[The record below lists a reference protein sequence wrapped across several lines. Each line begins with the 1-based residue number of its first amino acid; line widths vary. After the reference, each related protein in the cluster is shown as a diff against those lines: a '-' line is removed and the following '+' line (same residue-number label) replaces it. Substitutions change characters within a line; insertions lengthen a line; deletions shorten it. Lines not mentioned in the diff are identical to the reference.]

1 MRRAQLL
8 EIAKRR
14 FAKDGFKGTTTR
26 EIAEEA
32 GITEA
37 MIFRHFTSKEMLYEA
52 VIEEGVAQSRRPE
65 WRRSLLTAM
74 ETNDDRSFF
83 RHLIEYVIEI
93 HQSDPVFQRLLVQ
106 AMLAGH
112 RSALR
117 YVRKVLD
124 PLFEL
129 LAGYIARRQKE
140 GALRPGDPL
149 GLVNSGLG
157 MARDYAVAKYIYRR
171 RGPKMSDAQAVELFL
186 DITMSGIRGSSK
198 RNLRTKRVEKSR

>member
-14 FAKDGFKGTTTR
+14 FAEDGFKGTTTK

-37 MIFRHFTSKEMLYEA
+37 MIFRHFASKELLYEA
-52 VIEEGVAQSRRPE
+52 VIEEVVAQSRRPE

-93 HQSDPVFQRLLVQ
+93 HRSDPVFQRLLVQ
-106 AMLAGH
+106 AMLARH

-124 PLFEL
+124 PLFDL
-129 LAGYIARRQKE
+129 LVGYVARRQKE
-140 GALRPGDPL
+140 GSLRPGNPL
-149 GLVNSGLG
+149 GIVNSGLG
-157 MARDYAVAKYIYRR
+157 MARDTPWPNISIAAVVRR
-171 RGPKMSDAQAVELFL
+171 CQTRRL
-186 DITMSGIRGSSK
+186 
-198 RNLRTKRVEKSR
+198 